1 MIVMK
6 STLVQVDNKKGLV
19 RTVSVDSTNEHT
31 LRADLRKVDVDLSF
45 VQAQKFLKGG
55 HGVQFDLD
63 EKTHRFSVGY
73 MVSKL
78 N

>member
-1 MIVMK
+1 MN
-6 STLVQVDNKKGLV
+6 STIVQVDNQKGLV

-31 LRADLRKVDVDLSF
+31 LRADLRKFDAELSF
-45 VQAQKFLKGG
+45 VQAQKFLKEG
-55 HGVQFDLD
+55 HGVHFDLD

-73 MVSKL
+73 VVSKL